1 LHLENLPKG
10 QAIIDPR
17 QQIQHLAAALRQRQ
31 QWHLATAEQCLPIA
45 RIVGLQRQY
54 SHSGMHEVSSDSYS
68 ERTNGQMPL
77 AEQPI
82 NCTNHVD

>member
-1 LHLENLPKG
+1 
-10 QAIIDPR
+10 
-17 QQIQHLAAALRQRQ
+17 
-31 QWHLATAEQCLPIA
+31 
-45 RIVGLQRQY
+45 VGLQRQY